1 MSAAVLWFRRDLRLG
16 DNPALLAAL
25 ERGGDDGVV
34 PLFVLDPRVWEPSGD
49 PRRRFL
55 VGCLQALREATGGAL
70 LVRRGDPRD
79 VVPAVVREAGAGS
92 VHVARDVGPYGRRRD
107 AAVREALA
115 ALAGDDGAGVPLVED
130 GTSYAV
136 GPGRVVKSDGTP
148 FQVFTPFSRAWR
160 AHGVPGPAPTPG
172 AVPWAR
178 LDGPDELP
186 DAPPVD
192 ADLLE
197 PGEDAARAA
206 WRSFRDERL
215 DHYADERDRPDLDST
230 SRMSAYLHLGCV
242 HPRTLVAEAGA
253 RGGAGAEAYVR
264 ELCFRDFYADVLWHR
279 PDSAREAY
287 KPDLVDMEHD
297 DGDVARER
305 VRAWEQGRT
314 GYPII
319 DAAMRQL
326 LGQGWMHNRMRML
339 VASFYVKDLHQRWQP
354 GARFFLQHLVDGD
367 LASNNHGWQWVA
379 GSGTDASPYFRVFN
393 PVLQGRKFDPRG
405 DYVRRWVP
413 ELRGVEGAAV
423 HEPWALPGGVPDGYP
438 ERVVDHAAERQVAL
452 DRYQAVRGG

>member
-1 MSAAVLWFRRDLRLG
+1 VVWFRRDLRLG

-34 PLFVLDPRVWEPSGD
+34 PLFVLDPAVWEPSGA

-70 LVRRGDPRD
+70 LVRRGDPRV
-79 VVPAVVREAGAGS
+79 VVPAVARAAGAGS

-115 ALAGDDGAGVPLVED
+115 ALPGEDDGGVALVED
-130 GTSYAV
+130 GTSYV
-136 GPGRVVKSDGTP
+136 IGPGRVVKEDGTP

-160 AHGVPGPAPTPG
+160 AHGIPAPAPTPT
-172 AVPWAR
+172 AVPWVR

-186 DAPPVD
+186 EAPPVA

-197 PGEDAARAA
+197 PGEDAARAS
-206 WRSFRDERL
+206 WRTFRDERL
-215 DHYADERDRPDLDST
+215 DRYADERDRPDLDST
-230 SRMSAYLHLGCV
+230 SRMSAYLHLGLV
-242 HPRTLVAEAGA
+242 HPRTLVADAAE
-253 RGGAGAEAYVR
+253 RGGAGADAYVR

-287 KPDLVDMEHD
+287 RPDLVDMEHD
-297 DGDVARER
+297 TGEQARER
-305 VRAWEQGRT
+305 VRAWEEGRT
-314 GYPII
+314 GYPIV

-393 PVLQGRKFDPRG
+393 PVLQGKKFDPHG

-413 ELRGVEGAAV
+413 ELRGVAGAGV